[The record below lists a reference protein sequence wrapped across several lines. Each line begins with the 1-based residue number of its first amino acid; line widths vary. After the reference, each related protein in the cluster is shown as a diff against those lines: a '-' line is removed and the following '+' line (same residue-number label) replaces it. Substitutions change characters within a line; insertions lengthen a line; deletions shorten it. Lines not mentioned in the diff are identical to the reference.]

1 MTDSPELAGQKL
13 LDALPDGCELETSV
27 RDTGKGWEATAC
39 VINPND
45 TPRPL
50 YVGRG
55 PTSEDALLRAIEV
68 CSNYWLDRA
77 QRDGS
82 NC

>member
-1 MTDSPELAGQKL
+1 MTPELAAQAL

-27 RDTGKGWEATAC
+27 RDTGDGWEATARI
-39 VINPND
+39 INPND

-55 PTSEDALLRAIEV
+55 PTSEDALLRAIDT
-68 CSNYWLDRA
+68 CADYWLDRV
-77 QRDGS
+77 RRRGS